1 MSQAWRSPF
10 LSVRLSEKATTAP
23 LSEWS
28 GLEQGDGFKPA
39 VRPHSLCAR
48 RKRQRSRRR
57 SELLRAKRIAKNA
70 VMALERDIGSAS
82 SRTTINQSRPFR
94 VTFLVVAE
102 RFAVGAQ

>member
-28 GLEQGDGFKPA
+28 GQGDGFKPA

-48 RKRQRSRRR
+48 RKRQRSRGR

-94 VTFLVVAE
+94 VTFLFVAE